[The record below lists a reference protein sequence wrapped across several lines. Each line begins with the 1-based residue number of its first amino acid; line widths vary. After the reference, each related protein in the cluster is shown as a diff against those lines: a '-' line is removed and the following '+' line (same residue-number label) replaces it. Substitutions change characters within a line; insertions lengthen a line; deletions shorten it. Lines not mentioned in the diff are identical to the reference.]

1 MAFFVPWKKSCY
13 WTYHCF
19 LYDFQHT
26 DIIIIII
33 FENIYLTAPGHSCS
47 MWHLV
52 PRPEIE
58 HGPPAL
64 RAQNTPILF
73 KKKFFFRTYLSLK
86 DHAAWPWWMAYRGR
100 IRPAWW
106 SRKVLGFGFRRWGA
120 RFQSQDSGQTVTLP
134 IVKFFGYSMESSG
147 TFMVLLL
154 CAGSCSNTWHVLSHL
169 TFTIVSWR
177 GSWTVHPTHALNGI
191 AGIWTLAVRLMLL
204 RRENCPAEPVAS
216 RCRSALEPGR
226 CCVCGVVLSGS

>member
-19 LYDFQHT
+19 LYDFQHA
-26 DIIIIII
+26 DIIIII

-52 PRPEIE
+52 PWPEIE

-64 RAQNTPILF
+64 RAQNTLILL
-73 KKKFFFRTYLSLK
+73 KKNFFFRTYLSLK

-106 SRKVLGFGFRRWGA
+106 SRKVLGFGLRRWGA

-154 CAGSCSNTWHVLSHL
+154 CAGSCSNTLHVLSHL
-169 TFTIVSWR
+169 TFTIVSWGGINAPNSHIKWHSWDLNP
-177 GSWTVHPTHALNGI
+177 GSQTHAFEAWKLSCR
-191 AGIWTLAVRLMLL
+191 AG
-204 RRENCPAEPVAS
+204 
-216 RCRSALEPGR
+216 G
-226 CCVCGVVLSGS
+226 